1 MEEKHMI
8 QPLSSKLQ
16 VLVDQGAEKLKKISF
31 QNVIDNPTSEQ
42 IIELGEIMTELSP
55 DDSYL
60 DSVILTTQTR
70 YSK

>member
-1 MEEKHMI
+1 MI
-8 QPLSSKLQ
+8 QPLSNKLQ

-31 QNVIDNPTSEQ
+31 QNIIYNPTSEQ
-42 IIELGEIMTELSP
+42 IIELGEIMTALSP

>member
-1 MEEKHMI
+1 MI